1 MFRLKIL
8 IFLSLISHFNLFAQE
23 NKPEDIIAGI
33 HKFQEELNEEY
44 ANKDSSPLEKKDR
57 RHFEGLEFF
66 DIDTSFYIKAQFIRT
81 PNQKPFKM
89 ATSTDRSPIYEKY
102 GEAHFMID
110 TLNVVLEIY
119 QSHDLRKT
127 KEYKDH
133 LFLPFTDKTNGEE
146 TYGGGR
152 YISLKIPEGDTIIID
167 FNKAYN
173 PYCAYSSRYS
183 CPLVPRVNR
192 VSTKVTAG
200 VKAFENGH

>member
-1 MFRLKIL
+1 MFRLKI
-8 IFLSLISHFNLFAQE
+8 ISFLLLISHLSLFAQK
-23 NKPEDIIAGI
+23 NKQEDIIRGI
-33 HKFQEELNEEY
+33 HQFQDELNEEY
-44 ANKDSSPLEKKDR
+44 ANKDSSPLEKKDL
-57 RHFEGLEFF
+57 RHFEGLDFF
-66 DIDTSFYIKAQFIRT
+66 AIDTSFYIQAKFLRT

-110 TLNVVLEIY
+110 TIKVVLEIY

-127 KEYKDH
+127 EEYKDH

-173 PYCAYSSRYS
+173 PYCVYNSKYS
-183 CPLVPRVNR
+183 CPLVPRQNR
-192 VSTKVTAG
+192 VSAKVTAG
-200 VKAFENGH
+200 VKAFKNGN